1 MYNVSGG
8 KSMPQWLNEK
18 KKRSLKKDEEFR
30 SATAQVVYCC
40 QDGGQACCEGGLG
53 SSALSLF
60 PGATVVPDFALGAV
74 ACCSELHVGSHTSI
88 TMLLA
93 GFSRPA
99 SEH

>member
-30 SATAQVVYCC
+30 SAMVQVVYCC
-40 QDGGQACCEGGLG
+40 QDGGQARSEGDWGVF
-53 SSALSLF
+53 AMNLF
-60 PGATVVPDFALGAV
+60 PGATVVPDIALGAV
-74 ACCSELHVGSHTSI
+74 TCCSELHIGSHTSI

-93 GFSRPA
+93 GISRPA
-99 SEH
+99 SER